1 MSPIVLDAT
10 LDTHVLTETT
20 CIENL
25 SAASTRPG
33 RGVERTEGTVAMPQL
48 PSHQDTGPGVPEVPI
63 AARSQRRKVSIVL
76 VVVALVLL
84 AAVLHLTGV
93 LGAEGH

>member
-1 MSPIVLDAT
+1 
-10 LDTHVLTETT
+10 
-20 CIENL
+20 
-25 SAASTRPG
+25 
-33 RGVERTEGTVAMPQL
+33 MPQL